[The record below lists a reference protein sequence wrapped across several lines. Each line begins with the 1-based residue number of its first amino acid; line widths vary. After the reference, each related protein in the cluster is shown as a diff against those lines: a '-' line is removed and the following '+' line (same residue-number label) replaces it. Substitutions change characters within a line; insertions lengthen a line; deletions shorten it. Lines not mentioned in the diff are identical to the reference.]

1 MSGSTLI
8 VGNNEVDSVMPAT
21 LFKQKYK
28 DNSAD
33 KHVYLICSAN
43 TIVIDKYEKRPHF
56 IRMKF
61 HSFVNQDDKRT
72 IIEIPNFFGFKEA
85 SIIDN
90 GLTIKY
96 SDEKISGLELLIRVL
111 RNYCCIKQ
119 YIDNEG
125 KSLFRKKIS
134 KHEKEICKRNIA
146 KIDNIIQ
153 TYCTFDIEYI
163 RQAYGTPK
171 RPTPRSATERL
182 IEGHKTFSQI
192 LSDFISMYRTKD
204 IRVIQINCT
213 PQISSAVLNISLSNA
228 KNTAEKVFNNENAF
242 NKKHESTIVTLVEA
256 GLIRY
261 FHPSNYN
268 KEYLDSFPS
277 KTHHKKYYDFLI
289 QSEYDHIGFKID
301 IRQECI
307 ALRRP
312 DDGEPVDCLSRSW
325 NLDTGEL
332 EWPLVDTPFSQYPG
346 DSFRGEILPTKIGF
360 ESNDKQLLK

>member
-1 MSGSTLI
+1 
-8 VGNNEVDSVMPAT
+8 
-21 LFKQKYK
+21 
-28 DNSAD
+28 
-33 KHVYLICSAN
+33 
-43 TIVIDKYEKRPHF
+43 
-56 IRMKF
+56 MKF

-125 KSLFRKKIS
+125 KSSFRKKIS

-163 RQAYGTPK
+163 GQAYDTPK

-261 FHPSNYN
+261 FHPSNLINLYPIAPN
-268 KEYLDSFPS
+268 SRLHPLKIFANPFSILPHTTTCNRYAFRI
-277 KTHHKKYYDFLI
+277 HKLPFNRGLPLQKQRQVFAKI
-289 QSEYDHIGFKID
+289 IVIAATIFID
-301 IRQECI
+301 I
-307 ALRRP
+307 L
-312 DDGEPVDCLSRSW
+312 
-325 NLDTGEL
+325 
-332 EWPLVDTPFSQYPG
+332 PFST
-346 DSFRGEILPTKIGF
+346 L
-360 ESNDKQLLK
+360 

>member
-43 TIVIDKYEKRPHF
+43 TIVIDKYEKHPHF

-96 SDEKISGLELLIRVL
+96 NDEKISGLELLIRVL

-119 YIDNEG
+119 YIDYEG
-125 KSLFRKKIS
+125 KSSFRKKIS

-163 RQAYGTPK
+163 GQAYGTPK

-213 PQISSAVLNISLSNA
+213 PQISSAMLNISLSNA
-228 KNTAEKVFNNENAF
+228 KDTAEKVFNNENAF

-261 FHPSNYN
+261 FHPSN
-268 KEYLDSFPS
+268 S
-277 KTHHKKYYDFLI
+277 KKRI
-289 QSEYDHIGFKID
+289 S
-301 IRQECI
+301 
-307 ALRRP
+307 
-312 DDGEPVDCLSRSW
+312 
-325 NLDTGEL
+325 
-332 EWPLVDTPFSQYPG
+332 
-346 DSFRGEILPTKIGF
+346 
-360 ESNDKQLLK
+360 

>member
-125 KSLFRKKIS
+125 KSSFRKKYLNTKRKS
-134 KHEKEICKRNIA
+134 VREILQK
-146 KIDNIIQ
+146 
-153 TYCTFDIEYI
+153 
-163 RQAYGTPK
+163 
-171 RPTPRSATERL
+171 L
-182 IEGHKTFSQI
+182 I
-192 LSDFISMYRTKD
+192 
-204 IRVIQINCT
+204 
-213 PQISSAVLNISLSNA
+213 ISSRHIALLTLNISDRHMAPPNDRL
-228 KNTAEKVFNNENAF
+228 
-242 NKKHESTIVTLVEA
+242 
-256 GLIRY
+256 
-261 FHPSNYN
+261 
-268 KEYLDSFPS
+268 
-277 KTHHKKYYDFLI
+277 
-289 QSEYDHIGFKID
+289 
-301 IRQECI
+301 
-307 ALRRP
+307 P
-312 DDGEPVDCLSRSW
+312 DQPQNV
-325 NLDTGEL
+325 
-332 EWPLVDTPFSQYPG
+332 
-346 DSFRGEILPTKIGF
+346 
-360 ESNDKQLLK
+360 

>member
-1 MSGSTLI
+1 
-8 VGNNEVDSVMPAT
+8 
-21 LFKQKYK
+21 
-28 DNSAD
+28 
-33 KHVYLICSAN
+33 
-43 TIVIDKYEKRPHF
+43 
-56 IRMKF
+56 MKF

-125 KSLFRKKIS
+125 KSSFRKKIS

-163 RQAYGTPK
+163 GQAYGTPK

-261 FHPSNYN
+261 FHPSNFIQPLSN
-268 KEYLDSFPS
+268 SPELTFASTENFCKPLFNTPS
-277 KTHHKKYYDFLI
+277 HHNLQSLRIPHPQIAI
-289 QSEYDHIGFKID
+289 QSG
-301 IRQECI
+301 
-307 ALRRP
+307 
-312 DDGEPVDCLSRSW
+312 V
-325 NLDTGEL
+325 
-332 EWPLVDTPFSQYPG
+332 TPAKTTA
-346 DSFRGEILPTKIGF
+346 SFCKNHCYC
-360 ESNDKQLLK
+360 SNDFH